1 MRISDW
7 SSDVCSSDLPAP
19 EFLNLVSTSGEPAGI
34 EALPPCMTS
43 CLPTPED
50 GRGVD
55 FLQVSPTP
63 PVLFRFPLLPTAPDL
78 PCRVFLERRLSRET
92 GAVIMTA
99 GISVQFDFSEDRKR
113 TR

>member
-1 MRISDW
+1 
-7 SSDVCSSDLPAP
+7 
-19 EFLNLVSTSGEPAGI
+19 
-34 EALPPCMTS
+34 MTS

-99 GISVQFDFSEDRKR
+99 GISVQFDFSERHHRAIVRRRTGFDRMDSKDRKS
-113 TR
+113 TRLNSSH